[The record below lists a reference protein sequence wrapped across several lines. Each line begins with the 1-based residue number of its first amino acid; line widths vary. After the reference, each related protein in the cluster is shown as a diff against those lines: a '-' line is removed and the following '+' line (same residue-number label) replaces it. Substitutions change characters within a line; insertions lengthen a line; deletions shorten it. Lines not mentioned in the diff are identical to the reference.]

1 MVNTQIKTTIR
12 TKICGLTR
20 PEDVASAVEA
30 GADALGFVFYEP
42 SPRSVDV
49 EQAKELIKSVPA
61 FVTTVALFVDPSVEL
76 VEQVIAEC
84 QIDLL
89 QFHGEETPEF
99 CQQFS
104 RPYMKA
110 VRVKNT
116 EDIEKADQI
125 YTDAKALLLDAYV
138 ENIPGGTGKTFDWSL
153 VPSKLTKP
161 WILAGGLSVENVK
174 SSILQTQPYAV
185 DVSGG
190 VEAAK
195 GIKSADKIQ
204 QFISEVRSAEQAI
217 S

>member
-1 MVNTQIKTTIR
+1 MTITR
-12 TKICGLTR
+12 IQTNIRIKICGLTR
-20 PEDVASAVEA
+20 SEDVASAVEA
-30 GADALGFVFYEP
+30 GADALGFVFYDP

-49 EQAKELIKSVPA
+49 QQAKVLINGVPA
-61 FVTTVALFVDPSVEL
+61 FVTTVALFVNPSVEL
-76 VEQVIAEC
+76 VERVISEC
-84 QIDLL
+84 KVDLL
-89 QFHGEETPEF
+89 QFHGDESPEF

-110 VRVKNT
+110 VRVKNS
-116 EDIEKADQI
+116 EDIEAADAI
-125 YTDAKALLLDAYV
+125 YNDAKALLLDAYV

-153 VPSKLTKP
+153 VPEKLNKP
-161 WILAGGLSVENVK
+161 WILAGGLTVENVK
-174 SSILQTQPYAV
+174 ASILQTQPYAV

-195 GIKSADKIQ
+195 GIKSTDKIQ

>member
-1 MVNTQIKTTIR
+1 VANTQIKTTIR

-20 PEDVASAVEA
+20 SEDVASAVEA
-30 GADALGFVFYEP
+30 GVDALGFVFYEP
-42 SPRSVDV
+42 SPRSVEV
-49 EQAKELIKSVPA
+49 EQAKALIKSVPA

-76 VEQVIAEC
+76 VEQVITEC

-89 QFHGEETPEF
+89 QFHGDESPEF

-116 EDIEKADQI
+116 EDIEKADEI
-125 YTDAKALLLDAYV
+125 YTNAKALLLDAYV

-153 VPSKLTKP
+153 VPEGLTKP